1 MISTRNQAGPGD
13 LDARDSRQNEGFFFL
28 ASALSIANDRMLDL
42 VAIMRVSPNK
52 EKSEE

>member
-13 LDARDSRQNEGFFFL
+13 LDARDSRQNEGFFL